1 MSFSKGWWVGT
12 HSPSSSIPT
21 ELERLTPTWSIQKNS
36 KSTMS
41 ASINAKAT
49 SAAPSA
55 PEQDRDLRLRC
66 KAHLELNTT
75 MSCPFMDFGIAIAE
89 TAENDSRDYG
99 AIIAM
104 RKP

>member
-1 MSFSKGWWVGT
+1 
-12 HSPSSSIPT
+12 
-21 ELERLTPTWSIQKNS
+21 
-36 KSTMS
+36 
-41 ASINAKAT
+41 
-49 SAAPSA
+49 
-55 PEQDRDLRLRC
+55 
-66 KAHLELNTT
+66 LNTT